1 MYLLELGSLKFTL
14 ITTSYDDMYPGL
26 DHVVFAP
33 GTSAFGPDWQHLVAV
48 WAKSDEPRRYD
59 VYDRLGQRV
68 AQFQQQDMVSMG
80 SVPAFAMAG
89 RVAVASG
96 SRLVVWDL
104 LSGQHLG
111 TRRHPAP
118 GSDLMDE
125 SDGHWDGKGVVAANS
140 MGSKLA
146 FVAALAFHIH
156 LYDALTLA
164 KIGCVH
170 AYAGHAP
177 SVFSLA
183 SSLEYGVYG
192 WTLLHLDPQ
201 KDRAHLRVL
210 RSGPCGSRCIY
221 WHEGQRGQMLRSAPS
236 PDGAFLAFLRS
247 EDTTLCVI
255 DCRRGGLVMAR
266 QVAHSSGRPIEAT
279 QKCLGAAVGPGFW
292 LGWSHGTLAAV
303 QWMGGLWPS
312 SIAWWYRSD
321 PGDCRLNCQ
330 DRQAQAAWYARRMCM
345 KIQKI
350 QAC

>member
-1 MYLLELGSLKFTL
+1 MYLLELSSLEFAL
-14 ITTSYDDMYPGL
+14 ITTSYDDVHPGL
-26 DHVVFAP
+26 GHVVFAP

-48 WAKSDEPRRYD
+48 WANSDEPRHYD

-68 AQFQQQDMVSMG
+68 AQFQQQDMVSRG
-80 SVPAFAMAG
+80 SVPAFAIAS

-96 SRLVVWDL
+96 SRLMVWYL

-118 GSDLMDE
+118 GSDLMDK
-125 SDGHWDGKGVVAANS
+125 SDGHWEGKGVVAANR

-146 FVAALAFHIH
+146 FVAALAWDIH

-210 RSGPCGSRCIY
+210 RPGPCGSKCIY
-221 WHEGQRGQMLRSAPS
+221 WH
-236 PDGAFLAFLRS
+236 
-247 EDTTLCVI
+247 
-255 DCRRGGLVMAR
+255 
-266 QVAHSSGRPIEAT
+266 
-279 QKCLGAAVGPGFW
+279 
-292 LGWSHGTLAAV
+292 
-303 QWMGGLWPS
+303 
-312 SIAWWYRSD
+312 
-321 PGDCRLNCQ
+321 
-330 DRQAQAAWYARRMCM
+330 
-345 KIQKI
+345 
-350 QAC
+350 